1 MNNDLF
7 LAILALDSYSRGYGA
22 TLANLS
28 DSAGVRIGNAI
39 IKKNSSVLE
48 AVSKGV
54 ERLRFL

>member
-48 AVSKGV
+48 PDSKLSGV
-54 ERLRFL
+54 IS